1 MTNESIIRANE
12 VKKNYNTGKVI
23 VEALRG
29 VDLEVK
35 RGEMVA
41 IMGPSGC
48 GKTTLLN
55 TLSGLDDIDNGIVEI
70 DGRDLATMNDKERT
84 SYRAAN
90 MGFVFQFYNL
100 LPVLTAVENVEMP
113 LLLDTSQRIKAR
125 DARQMAMEALEAVGL
140 AEQADQLPAELS
152 GGQRQRVTIAR
163 ALVNKPAI
171 VWADEPTGDL
181 DSKTSQD
188 IIDLMRRLNREN
200 GQTFVI
206 VTHSQEIGRQADRII
221 WMRDGLIEDRQ
232 GEDRPAFSTPELVTV
247 NGNSYGNGHGNGYG
261 NGQGDYRRRAPSQ
274 APKLTP
280 ELQIAVEPIVVSD
293 GS

>member
-1 MTNESIIRANE
+1 MTNETIIRASE

-23 VEALRG
+23 VKALRG
-29 VDLEVK
+29 VDLDVK
-35 RGEMVA
+35 QGEFVA

-55 TLSGLDDIDNGIVEI
+55 TLSGLDDIDAGVIEI
-70 DGRDLATMNDKERT
+70 DGQDLATMNDKQRT
-84 SYRAAN
+84 GYRAAN

-100 LPVLTAVENVEMP
+100 LPVLSAVENVEMP
-113 LLLDTSQRIKAR
+113 LLLDASQKIKSR
-125 DARQMAMEALEAVGL
+125 EARQMALEALEAVGL
-140 AEQADQLPAELS
+140 ADQADQLPGELS

-188 IIDLMRRLNREN
+188 IIDLMRRLNQEN

-206 VTHSQEIGRQADRII
+206 VTHSEEIGRQADRII
-221 WMRDGLIEDRQ
+221 WMRDGLIEQHD
-232 GEDRPAFSTPELVTV
+232 ETTLPELVNV
-247 NGNSYGNGHGNGYG
+247 NGNGYSNGQNG
-261 NGQGDYRRRAPSQ
+261 NGQIGNGQYVPTRKPEMA
-274 APKLTP
+274 P
-280 ELQIAVEPIVVSD
+280 ELRIAVEPIS
-293 GS
+293 

>member
-1 MTNESIIRANE
+1 MSNETIIRAKE
-12 VKKNYNTGKVI
+12 IKKNYNTGKVI

-29 VDLEVK
+29 VDLEVR

-55 TLSGLDDIDNGIVEI
+55 TLSGLDDIDNGVIEI
-70 DGRDLATMNDKERT
+70 DGQDLAKMNDKRRT

-100 LPVLTAVENVEMP
+100 LPVLSAVENVEMP
-113 LLLDTSQRIKAR
+113 LLLDASRRIKSR
-125 DARQMAMEALEAVGL
+125 DARQIALEALEAVGL
-140 AEQADQLPAELS
+140 ADQADQLPGELS

-163 ALVNKPAI
+163 ALVNQPAI

-188 IIDLMRRLNREN
+188 IIDLMRRLNQEN
-200 GQTFVI
+200 GQTFVL
-206 VTHSQEIGRQADRII
+206 VTHSEEIGRQADRII
-221 WMRDGLIEDRQ
+221 WMRDGLIDDRT
-232 GEDRPAFSTPELVTV
+232 EKSTPEMISV
-247 NGNSYGNGHGNGYG
+247 SGNGYT
-261 NGQGDYRRRAPSQ
+261 NGYVL
-274 APKLTP
+274 PKPAP
-280 ELQIAVEPIVVSD
+280 ELQIMVEPIVYGESN
-293 GS
+293 